1 MSTIFLGIAILSL
14 LVIGLYR
21 RKKQEK
27 NWVKEERY
35 EESGDWLDKRAGERG
50 TYGSLD
56 REREAERA
64 KIYRT
69 GRIQELIRDIE
80 KEMDWIPGRHTKAIR
95 EKMDDLALLAKNIM
109 AGKIP
114 TASLDITAS
123 DEQAEEIKKIILD
136 AFFDLFPDLLNT
148 DIQHIKSFDAHVQN
162 KAIALVAMNK

>member
-1 MSTIFLGIAILSL
+1 MSTIFFGIAILSL

-21 RKKQEK
+21 RKKEEK

-64 KIYRT
+64 EIYHT

-80 KEMDWIPGRHTKAIR
+80 KEMDWIPGRHTKLIR
-95 EKMDDLALLAKNIM
+95 EKMDDLALLAKNII
-109 AGKIP
+109 AGKTP
-114 TASLDITAS
+114 TAPLDITAS
-123 DEQAEEIKKIILD
+123 GEQADNLKKIILD
-136 AFFDLFPDLLNT
+136 AFFDLFPSLLNA

-162 KAIALVAMNK
+162 KALSLVAMNK